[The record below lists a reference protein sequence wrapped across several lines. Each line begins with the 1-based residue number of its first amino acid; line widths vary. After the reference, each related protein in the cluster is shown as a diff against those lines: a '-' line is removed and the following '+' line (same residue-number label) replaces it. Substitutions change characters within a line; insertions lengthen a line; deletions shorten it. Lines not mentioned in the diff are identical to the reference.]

1 MKKVKR
7 IVPNGQTYEAP
18 RAESVEVKN
27 QGVLCASGAKYDAGV
42 KGFGGTGW

>member
-27 QGVLCASGAKYDAGV
+27 QGVLCGSGANFNVTLQNYSGH
-42 KGFGGTGW
+42 GF